1 MSEEIA
7 IALPF
12 NIDAYGKVNFTK
24 DQRKIWA
31 DRVRS
36 VIGTSLRERLMRP
49 SFGTT
54 IPFSLFEGS
63 TEAMEEIEAEV
74 SAAFSQQ
81 LKLLRLDQ
89 TNLTSDPITSE
100 VSVEVVYRLPNNEL
114 VNTRTL
120 IGRVVLDGANP
131 IFEELL

>member
-54 IPFSLFEGS
+54 ISFSLFEGS

-74 SAAFSQQ
+74 AAAFSQQ

-89 TNLTSDPITSE
+89 TILTSDPATSE

>member
-12 NIDAYGKVNFTK
+12 NINSYGQVSVTK

-49 SFGTT
+49 SLGTA

-63 TEAMEEIEAEV
+63 TEALEEIEAEIRL
-74 SAAFSQQ
+74 AFSQQ
-81 LKLLRLDQ
+81 LRLLRLEQ
-89 TNLTSDPITSE
+89 INLTSDPTTSE
-100 VSVEVVYRLPNNEL
+100 VNVETVYKLPNNEV
-114 VNTRTL
+114 VNTSTL
-120 IGRVVLDGANP
+120 IGRVILDGANP
-131 IFEELL
+131 LFEELL

>member
-1 MSEEIA
+1 MSEEVA

-12 NIDAYGKVNFTK
+12 NINSYGQVNVTK

-63 TEAMEEIEAEV
+63 TEALEEIEAEV
-74 SAAFSQQ
+74 RNAFSQQ
-81 LKLLRLDQ
+81 LRLLRLEQ
-89 TNLTSDPITSE
+89 VNLTADPTTSE
-100 VSVEVVYRLPNNEL
+100 VNVETVYRLPNDEV
-114 VNTRTL
+114 VNTSTL
-120 IGRVVLDGANP
+120 IGVVVLDGANP
-131 IFEELL
+131 LFEELL

>member
-1 MSEEIA
+1 
-7 IALPF
+7 
-12 NIDAYGKVNFTK
+12 
-24 DQRKIWA
+24 
-31 DRVRS
+31 
-36 VIGTSLRERLMRP
+36 MRP

-54 IPFSLFEGS
+54 ISFSLFEGS

-74 SAAFSQQ
+74 AAAFSQQ

-89 TNLTSDPITSE
+89 TILTSDPATSE